1 MLETRRI
8 FELGDGADFDV
19 LALEVFRYQA
29 ARCEPYREYL
39 ELLEVDP
46 AGVKAV
52 EEIPFLPI
60 ELFKTRRIYAHD
72 RAPEQVFTSS
82 STSGQTPS
90 RHYVASLA
98 LYEEAFTRAFE
109 RFYGPADEVAL
120 FALLPSYLE
129 REGSSLIYM
138 ADRLI
143 ARGGGGFYLNDQEKL
158 LRDLAACPKKKIL
171 LGVSYALWDLA
182 ERHPGALEDTVIM
195 ETGGMKGRR
204 EELPREAFHALLQ
217 QAFGVSSVHS
227 EYGMAELLSQAY
239 SAGGGLFYAP
249 PWMRVLVRDL
259 NDPFEMLPTGRT
271 GGVNIIDLANLYSCS
286 FLQTADLGVT
296 YADGAFRVLGR
307 ITGSE
312 IRGCNLL
319 VQ

>member
-1 MLETRRI
+1 MLGTRRI
-8 FELGDGADFDV
+8 FELGDGADFDA

-29 ARCEPYREYL
+29 VRCEPYREYL

-46 AGVKAV
+46 AGVEAV
-52 EEIPFLPI
+52 EHIPFLPI
-60 ELFKTRRIYAHD
+60 ELFKTRRIYAHE
-72 RAPEQVFTSS
+72 REPEQVFTSS

-90 RHYVASLA
+90 KHYVASLA
-98 LYEEAFTRAFE
+98 LYEETFTRAFE

-143 ARGGGGFYLNDQEKL
+143 ARGGGGFYLHDHERL
-158 LRDLAACPKKKIL
+158 LHDLAACPKKKIL

-182 ERHPGALEDTVIM
+182 ERYPGALTDTVVM

-217 QAFGVSSVHS
+217 RAFGVDAIHS

-259 NDPFEMLPTGRT
+259 NDPFEMLPAERT

-286 FLQTADLGVT
+286 FLQTADLGVR
-296 YADGAFRVLGR
+296 YADGGFRVLGR